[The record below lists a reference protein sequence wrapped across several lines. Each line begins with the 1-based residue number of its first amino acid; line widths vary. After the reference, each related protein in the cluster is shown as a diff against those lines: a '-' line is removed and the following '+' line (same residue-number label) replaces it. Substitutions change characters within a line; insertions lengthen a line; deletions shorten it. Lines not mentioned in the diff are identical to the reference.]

1 ARRDII
7 HKVDVDEEEKV
18 DVEHE
23 VNIDEDKK
31 HLIKGNKGG
40 VKK

>member
-1 ARRDII
+1 MRRDII
-7 HKVDVDEEEKV
+7 HKVDVDEEEKTE
-18 DVEHE
+18 VEHE

-31 HLIKGNKGG
+31 HLIKGKKGG